1 MRGSKDLRMVGLWML
16 LDALAATGLLDGRQA
31 TTQWKDADK
40 LARRY
45 PAVQVERDHI
55 FVRDGSIY
63 TSAGA
68 TAGLNLAMAWVEE
81 GFGQDVALAIARRPV
96 MFSKRSGAQRQI
108 SALLMAQV
116 PANTT
121 AQQAIELV
129 LEDPA
134 GNPFFIEL
142 ANWAAMSE
150 RTFFTRVSAPN

>member
-1 MRGSKDLRMVGLWML
+1 M

-31 TTQWKDADK
+31 TTHWKDADK
-40 LARRY
+40 LARRH

-81 GFGQDVALAIARRPV
+81 GFGQDVALAIARRLV
-96 MFSKRSGAQRQI
+96 MFSKRSGAQPQI
-108 SALLMAQV
+108 SVHLMAQV

-121 AQQAIELV
+121 A
-129 LEDPA
+129 
-134 GNPFFIEL
+134 
-142 ANWAAMSE
+142 
-150 RTFFTRVSAPN
+150 